1 MKDAE
6 EFDAEQD
13 ELIKAHEEKK
23 ANVKMEYMAKD
34 VELEEELYAA
44 LTSLMEKHK
53 PDIFQPSSPWRAAG
67 LQLTIYMPCS
77 Q

>member
-1 MKDAE
+1 
-6 EFDAEQD
+6 
-13 ELIKAHEEKK
+13 
-23 ANVKMEYMAKD
+23 
-34 VELEEELYAA
+34 
-44 LTSLMEKHK
+44 MEKHK